1 MRIPTSRKII
11 IAGSRKKP
19 IVQAP
24 RITKENSIPEKIQKT
39 ADHSDFPCLWI
50 MPIERILITPIALIS
65 MKYINGKG
73 HWLIKPPAK
82 LDVLVN
88 ANIITAMMQVS
99 AAMLDKI
106 HSNRRDFF
114 SLESLL

>member
-1 MRIPTSRKII
+1 
-11 IAGSRKKP
+11 
-19 IVQAP
+19 
-24 RITKENSIPEKIQKT
+24 
-39 ADHSDFPCLWI
+39 
-50 MPIERILITPIALIS
+50 